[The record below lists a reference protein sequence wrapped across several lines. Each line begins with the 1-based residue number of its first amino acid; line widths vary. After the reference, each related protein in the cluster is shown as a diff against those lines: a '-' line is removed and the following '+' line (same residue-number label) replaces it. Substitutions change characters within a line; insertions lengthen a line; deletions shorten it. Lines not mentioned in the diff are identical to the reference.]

1 MKLLPVCSSGT
12 PLKLAVSAAGTLC
25 DTAATYRIRLKR
37 LLLSCPPVPVQI
49 APASL
54 QARPPNSMIDTLP
67 STDGATV
74 NVHRSARP
82 STRAAPVT
90 EPPVT
95 VSAWSRISTASASMS
110 SLNSIWKLKALSPSC
125 DCGRPSKLAVS
136 GSAIRRLPVLVQIAP
151 GPLTVT
157 VASDG
162 LATA

>member
-1 MKLLPVCSSGT
+1 MCSPGT
-12 PLKLAVSAAGTLC
+12 PLKLAVSGSGTTC

-54 QARPPNSMIDTLP
+54 QARPPASVIVTFSAPDG
-67 STDGATV
+67 STV
-74 NVHRSARP
+74 ISHRSLRP
-82 STRAAPVT
+82 STCRAPVT

-95 VSAWSRISTASASMS
+95 VSAWSRISAASASMS

-136 GSAIRRLPVLVQIAP
+136 GSAIRRLPVPAQVAP